1 MIVFDD
7 SGVICYNEFQKNE
20 IKLMM
25 CDFLR
30 YSLLKIIEE
39 NRVSF

>member
-7 SGVICYNEFQKNE
+7 SGVICYNEIQKNE
-20 IKLMM
+20 IKLM